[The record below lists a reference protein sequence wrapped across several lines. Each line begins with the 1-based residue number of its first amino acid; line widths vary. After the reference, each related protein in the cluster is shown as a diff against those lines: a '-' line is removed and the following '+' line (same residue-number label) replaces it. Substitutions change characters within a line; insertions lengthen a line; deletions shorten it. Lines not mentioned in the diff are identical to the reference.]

1 MLQNVRKYPKNSF
14 LISFD
19 LISVSNIVNFKFV
32 SPFIQQNG
40 HANLRRNFELI
51 YLISYLL
58 SFLVCELKHKISR
71 PFNASCYLKN
81 HVNKSKSNRNRSKNL
96 IFDKNSCE
104 YSLKYCSSSVHNES
118 VSLFIINRIFSRKE
132 TIILLLRS
140 NVEINPG
147 PVNETIEVISINC
160 NGLTSDQRLLQAVGK
175 IKKRIKDKRAVIFLQ
190 ETHNANI
197 MLLESIWNGSINVS
211 VGSGVSKGVI
221 TLLTKDLSTVAFKA
235 DLEGRY
241 LITTINLGHNYY
253 IHTMNV
259 YAPNNHVISKQFFKC
274 SFEAWDSYLN
284 AQSALLPLNHLSSSI
299 IAGDF
304 NCVINNHDFQNRS
317 WTAKEKDLANTI
329 QTKMEERMLHNT
341 VLRSS

>member
-1 MLQNVRKYPKNSF
+1 
-14 LISFD
+14 
-19 LISVSNIVNFKFV
+19 
-32 SPFIQQNG
+32 
-40 HANLRRNFELI
+40 
-51 YLISYLL
+51 
-58 SFLVCELKHKISR
+58 
-71 PFNASCYLKN
+71 
-81 HVNKSKSNRNRSKNL
+81 
-96 IFDKNSCE
+96 
-104 YSLKYCSSSVHNES
+104 
-118 VSLFIINRIFSRKE
+118 
-132 TIILLLRS
+132 
-140 NVEINPG
+140 
-147 PVNETIEVISINC
+147 
-160 NGLTSDQRLLQAVGK
+160 
-175 IKKRIKDKRAVIFLQ
+175 
-190 ETHNANI
+190 

-221 TLLTKDLSTVAFKA
+221 MLLTKDLSTVAFKA

-329 QTKMEERMLHNT
+329 QTKMEERMLYNT
-341 VLRSS
+341 VLRSSYGNNFTWNRGNTFSKIDHVYCSIDLLNIIAKYNTEWDFVKTDHAAICLTLKGNSQTVRGRSYVKLNASDLKNVGDREAIKEEIIRAISEFPMHWNPHQKLDYIKMTIRTKTL